1 MEKLSGIQKVA
12 IILST
17 LDADVAASVIKE
29 LDDEKIALV
38 TTEMSKFDRIDKAMV
53 DKVLDDLSQELLPNI
68 TVNKYDNTSFRKLL
82 EKAVGVPKT
91 EEIFT
96 SIEDGTLFPI
106 PFQILKE
113 ASDEEIVRL
122 IVGEHPQTIALILS
136 YQDPP
141 RAAKALSQFPPS
153 CRLKLLCAYRRWIR
167 PGEIANAGECRYC
180 LKDKNEDKRQ
190 KCPQRRSINWQ
201 RILSVAWRAP
211 LIRVSLT

>member
-141 RAAKALSQFPPS
+141 RAAKALSQFPTELQAEIIMRISTMDPP
-153 CRLKLLCAYRRWIR
+153 RRD
-167 PGEIANAGECRYC
+167 C
-180 LKDKNEDKRQ
+180 
-190 KCPQRRSINWQ
+190 
-201 RILSVAWRAP
+201 
-211 LIRVSLT
+211 